1 MHKTSLHTRYWRG
14 FLFYSGWPMDTVEA
28 ERNLKIYRTNIHA
41 LQQVNTSV
49 LSYAEHEVVAAMI
62 RRFKGLEKN
71 IEQAI
76 YKQAKKH

>member
-1 MHKTSLHTRYWRG
+1 
-14 FLFYSGWPMDTVEA
+14 MDTVEA

-76 YKQAKKH
+76 FKKTWAGS

>member
-1 MHKTSLHTRYWRG
+1 
-14 FLFYSGWPMDTVEA
+14 MDTVEA

-71 IEQAI
+71 IE
-76 YKQAKKH
+76 